1 MIIAVNSRQPNFN
14 TPKVEGTERSLHPL
28 RKLKVKENTLRSC
41 KLCGYKHP
49 FTRPPRCP
57 AIGKKCSKCKRER
70 AFCAGARRI
79 LILKSALKSA
89 EGSQVAA
96 MERETAPNHN
106 VHTYF
111 GFAELNT
118 VFDTPKK
125 FGSLITVKIVGKDV
139 QTKQILVQRLPS
151 SPMN

>member
-1 MIIAVNSRQPNFN
+1 MVPNVHFILLENSRLKKRLFAPVSSVV
-14 TPKVEGTERSLHPL
+14 TSTHLLDHLAVLPL
-28 RKLKVKENTLRSC
+28 
-41 KLCGYKHP
+41 
-49 FTRPPRCP
+49 
-57 AIGKKCSKCKRER
+57 GKNAASVRGKGH
-70 AFCAGARRI
+70 FARRI

-125 FGSLITVKIVGKDV
+125 FGSLITVKIVGKNV

>member
-1 MIIAVNSRQPNFN
+1 MVPNVHFILLENSRLKKRLFAPVSSVV
-14 TPKVEGTERSLHPL
+14 TSTHLLDHLAVLPL
-28 RKLKVKENTLRSC
+28 
-41 KLCGYKHP
+41 
-49 FTRPPRCP
+49 
-57 AIGKKCSKCKRER
+57 GKNAASVRGKGH
-70 AFCAGARRI
+70 FARRI
-79 LILKSALKSA
+79 LILKSA